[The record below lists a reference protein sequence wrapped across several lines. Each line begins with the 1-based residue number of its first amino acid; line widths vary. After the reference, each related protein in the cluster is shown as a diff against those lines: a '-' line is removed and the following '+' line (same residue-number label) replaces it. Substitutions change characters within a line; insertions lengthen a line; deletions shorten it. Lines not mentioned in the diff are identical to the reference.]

1 MKVSTRLQGRVTPHG
16 AAILAA
22 AIWASAPLQTA
33 VKLFFTKNAVSRTPT
48 ANKTKRKHKNMK
60 TIYKKNLISAGVAIA
75 MTVAAWMPTAAS
87 AADETKPMKP
97 MKGGEHQM
105 MLGVNTKQE
114 ADALKTGDSMAMVCA
129 KCKTVWVT
137 RVKQGVKGAQ
147 LLMEKG
153 QPTELIGTH
162 ACNGCNSKIT
172 VTGHAKG
179 DTTELKHSCGMCG
192 DDSAFCCA
200 TKPGSGA
207 TKGMEKE
214 KK

>member
-1 MKVSTRLQGRVTPHG
+1 
-16 AAILAA
+16 
-22 AIWASAPLQTA
+22 
-33 VKLFFTKNAVSRTPT
+33 
-48 ANKTKRKHKNMK
+48 MK
-60 TIYKKNLISAGVAIA
+60 TMNKKNLVSAGVALVMA
-75 MTVAAWMPTAAS
+75 LAAWLPATTR

-97 MKGGEHQM
+97 MKGGEHLM
-105 MLGVNTKQE
+105 MLGITSKEE
-114 ADALKTGDSMAMVCA
+114 AEALKPDDSMAMVCT

-147 LLMEKG
+147 LLMERG

-162 ACNGCNSKIT
+162 ACNGCNSTIT

-179 DTTELKHSCGMCG
+179 DITELKHSCKMCG

-207 TKGMEKE
+207 TKGMEKQ